1 MYVVDLESFHI
12 SDSEF
17 HIVDS
22 MTAEK
27 QYEWLADKVK
37 SGYVGIDR
45 IFKEVDFDEQKQ
57 QLWYF

>member
-27 QYEWLADKVK
+27 QYEWLADKVR

-45 IFKEVDFDEQKQ
+45 IFKEVDFDE
-57 QLWYF
+57 